1 VTAPSP
7 RLARA
12 TLLRIAVTSALVAV
26 ATLTSLRALTVI
38 IEPGPW
44 TRTTTWFVLAL
55 ALATAGTRLA
65 LVSGPEDRRRRHEL
79 TLRGVTPTLVGLV
92 VGCWALLAAFGG
104 PTSRGLD
111 LAISGA
117 SLERLLAR
125 LDAGRR
131 LIAEE
136 VAPLDASAPLTLIVV
151 CGTVLVFLLTDLL
164 VSGLRL
170 PAAAALPLLALW
182 VPPLVIEGS
191 LPPAVFVITVVVLL
205 LLVAVDNPHRPD
217 RRPGA
222 QASPFTPTTR
232 AVRAGGVLGV
242 TSLIAVAALLA
253 GTAAGAIPQVL
264 RSPWSPFFTGAGP
277 TVRLASDLDMEDDL
291 RARSEE
297 VALTYEIR
305 QDGPAPSGGVGPL
318 RMFTLTGFDGRNWR
332 RGDARQG
339 PQVDAQRLLW
349 PDDTASTGASE
360 PRTIDVTLETLRDEQ
375 LALPTEPRTLD
386 VDGEWFYDDGRDEV
400 TGNTATEPGMAYSFT
415 VLARD
420 LTAEALRT
428 SAGDDLDDPNA
439 LEVPDTDFQD
449 EIRALAEEIT
459 ADAPTRYDAAV
470 ALQSYFRDGKNF
482 TYSTSVPDG
491 ETNDAVWNFLQD
503 REGYCVQF
511 ATSMTM
517 MARTLGIPARLGV
530 GFLPGERTGAGVYQ
544 VTGKD
549 SHAWPELYFPGAG
562 WVRFEPTPAIQAG
575 PVPSWA
581 DPLLGAPGSGQSAA
595 PEDVPTNQAQPNAA
609 PETTPSAA
617 PAPGAG
623 PGAVEAEDSAGRGW
637 LMGGIAAGVVLVLAA
652 LAWVFARRRT
662 PVVREPDVESTWSDL
677 VRELAAL
684 GIRWPESTTLR
695 AIPAT
700 VAAQVTERTGRPLP
714 ESSGDALAT
723 LTSTVEAERY
733 ARTWS
738 PVAPHELATLRTA
751 VVEGV
756 RDELSGRPAHA
767 DGPTALPVGE

>member
-1 VTAPSP
+1 MTAPSP
-7 RLARA
+7 RVARA
-12 TLLRIAVTSALVAV
+12 TLLRISVTSALVAV
-26 ATLTSLRALTVI
+26 ATLTSFRALTVI

-44 TRTTTWFVLAL
+44 TRTTTWFVLLL
-55 ALATAGTRLA
+55 ALMTVGTRLA
-65 LVSGPEDRRRRHEL
+65 LVRGPEDRRRRHEL
-79 TLRGVTPTLVGLV
+79 TVRGVAPTLVGLL

-117 SLERLLAR
+117 SLDRLLAR

-217 RRPGA
+217 RRPAA
-222 QASPFTPTTR
+222 QSSPFTPTTR

-305 QDGPAPSGGVGPL
+305 QDGPARSGGIGPL

-349 PDDTASTGASE
+349 PDDAASAGASE

-530 GFLPGERTGAGVYQ
+530 GFLPGERTSDGVYQ

-581 DPLLGAPGSGQSAA
+581 DPLLGAPGSGQDAA

-609 PETTPSAA
+609 PETTPSTA
-617 PAPGAG
+617 PAPGVG
-623 PGAVEAEDSAGRGW
+623 PGAVETEDSAGRGW
-637 LMGGIAAGVVLVLAA
+637 VMGGIAAGVVLVLAA

-677 VRELAAL
+677 VHELAAL

-700 VAAQVTERTGRPLP
+700 VASQVTERTGRPLP
-714 ESSGDALAT
+714 ESSGDALVT

-738 PVAPHELATLRTA
+738 PVAPHELATLRAA

-756 RDELSGRPAHA
+756 RDELSDRPARA